1 MICGD
6 VSRMAEM
13 IEIDSAVRPATQ
25 RATRSHLFSET

>member
-13 IEIDSAVRPATQ
+13 IEIDSAMRPAPL
-25 RATRSHLFSET
+25 RAIRSHLFSET